1 MVQQTNTTSIII
13 VALIVVGV
21 LGAIYLTNGRI
32 GQTTDYQN
40 TISATGNSQLNVDP
54 DTVIVYLNIETK
66 NTSAQDAK
74 DENTQ
79 ITNDVMDALEDLGI
93 DEKDIQTQNYQIYPE
108 YDWSE
113 SGQELRGYVV
123 TNSIKVVLK
132 DFEFVGDVVDES
144 VDNGAL
150 VNYISFELS
159 NAKMNEYKTDAIEE
173 ASKDAKSKAESIA
186 AGVDKQ
192 LGKLVSVSAS
202 DYSYQPYYFYE
213 RMSDSVGGVAVSE
226 AKDAAANINPSQLQ
240 VSASVTIVY
249 KIQ

>member
-1 MVQQTNTTSIII
+1 MTQQTNTTSIII
-13 VALIVVGV
+13 VALIVIGV
-21 LGAIYLTNGRI
+21 LGAIYLTNGRL
-32 GQTTDYQN
+32 GQTTDYGN
-40 TISATGNSQLNVDP
+40 TISATGNSQMSVDP

-66 NTSAQDAK
+66 NVSADRAK
-74 DENTQ
+74 DANTE
-79 ITNDVMDALEDLGI
+79 ITNDVLDALEDLGI
-93 DEKDIQTQNYQIYPE
+93 DKKDIQTQNYQIYPE
-108 YDWSE
+108 YDWATNT
-113 SGQELRGYVV
+113 QELKGYVV
-123 TNSIKVVLK
+123 TNSIKVILK
-132 DFEFVGDVVDES
+132 DFSLVGNVVDES

-159 NAKMNEYKTDAIEE
+159 NAKMNEYKTDAISD
-173 ASKDAKSKAESIA
+173 ASKDAKSKAEAIA

-226 AKDAAANINPSQLQ
+226 AKDAAANINPSQLE